1 MSLISRISSIFKAKA
16 NKIVEK
22 MEDPEDILNY
32 SSVEL
37 RENLSKIKKSM
48 LDVATVK
55 RKLEN
60 ELNEVNVKIAES
72 DKSAELSIEQGREDL
87 ARASIQRKNEL
98 VEKKANLESQIKS
111 LEEQLK
117 NIEKSKDQM
126 EENLLKLQNKK
137 EELIAKK
144 KVADAQLMI
153 KETLTGIAGDA
164 TDLGERI
171 KNAEEKIKEKYAKS
185 QAIDYMVEEGMLDN
199 IFDDKDSVEKELKN
213 IEKQKKVDE
222 ELSELKKRMAAKSKT
237 E

>member
-72 DKSAELSIEQGREDL
+72 DKSAELSMEQGREDL

-164 TDLGERI
+164 ADLGERI